1 MSAVDLSQFTGFM
14 SKFESLVNRLE
25 VATGKLDDGPSGA
38 ATSTVTVAPPIAIAF
53 DAYMTAHMA
62 PVQAAAKEAGVKDI
76 TEGTDMIVKAF
87 GFARDLLVGTATCRK
102 PQDADW
108 AKFLGPV
115 MDLGKAA
122 QKVCDNRSE
131 YFQNRKVV
139 AELVNVV
146 MFVTSPAPSAHVQNV
161 MESMDFHAIKVMQK
175 KIDKETVWVKA
186 LKAAVKAFQDWCAE
200 NCKLGVTWNPKG
212 EAASEYFA
220 ANPLGSSKESAT
232 TTAAASQSGGPSV
245 GQMFSGLQGFDTSTL
260 KKVTPEMKSKN
271 QVKEAGSSVVPAA
284 KEKTPPPAAFASGRH
299 VKGPKG
305 PPRLELEKDKNWMVE
320 NYDGVSDLKVADVE
334 VGQLVVIINCKNTTV
349 HITSP
354 KVKSV
359 CIDGC
364 VKVNVIC
371 RDVLSCVEV
380 VNSDR
385 IQMQTTGVVRSV
397 SIDKCNG
404 VHLFLSKESMHAEI
418 TSSKSS
424 EMNITVPDVDG
435 EDGDQIELPVPEQ
448 FVTRLVG
455 KRLQSEVSSLYS

>member
-1 MSAVDLSQFTGFM
+1 MV
-14 SKFESLVNRLE
+14 
-25 VATGKLDDGPSGA
+25 
-38 ATSTVTVAPPIAIAF
+38 
-53 DAYMTAHMA
+53 AHMA
-62 PVQAAAKEAGVKDI
+62 PVQAAAKESGVQDI

-87 GFARDLLVGTATCRK
+87 GFARELLVGTATCRK

-131 YFQNRKVV
+131 YFQNQKVV

-186 LKAAVKAFQDWCAE
+186 LKAAVQAFKDWCAENCKLGFTWNPKGEAASDAVKAFQDWCAE